1 MYIYVWDTL
10 SRKKAICNNNI
21 YINYIYIYIYIY
33 KNFMVTYK
41 HYLLIE
47 NVPEDTKLLTVIIPR
62 NKSEVTF

>member
-1 MYIYVWDTL
+1 
-10 SRKKAICNNNI
+10 
-21 YINYIYIYIYIY
+21 
-33 KNFMVTYK
+33 MVTYK

>member
-1 MYIYVWDTL
+1 MSEIHWAE
-10 SRKKAICNNNI
+10 KKQFTII
-21 YINYIYIYIYIY
+21 IFISIIYIY

-47 NVPEDTKLLTVIIPR
+47 NVPEDAKLLTVIIPR

>member
-1 MYIYVWDTL
+1 MSEIHWAE
-10 SRKKAICNNNI
+10 KKQFAII
-21 YINYIYIYIYIY
+21 IFISIIYIYIY

>member
-1 MYIYVWDTL
+1 MSEIHWAE
-10 SRKKAICNNNI
+10 KKQSAII
-21 YINYIYIYIYIY
+21 FISILYIYIYIY

-47 NVPEDTKLLTVIIPR
+47 NVLEDTKLLTVIIPR

>member
-10 SRKKAICNNNI
+10 SRKKAIYNNNI
-21 YINYIYIYIYIY
+21 YINYIYIY

-47 NVPEDTKLLTVIIPR
+47 NVPEDAKLLTVIIPR